1 MELAPILLFVYNR
14 LSHVGRTLEALAI
27 NDLASE
33 SDLFIYADNS
43 KSIEDQEKVDEVRSY
58 VRTVRGFRSVT
69 IVERDENYGL
79 ARSIIAGVTEVVDRF
94 GKVIVLE
101 DDLITAPHFL
111 RYMNDALDFHRD
123 EERVASVSGY
133 SFPLGRALPET
144 FLLKYTACWGWGTW
158 RRGWELF
165 DPSGEKLLAEIRKRG
180 AGREFDM
187 DGAYPYLQMLEKQCR
202 GEVDSWAV
210 RWHAS
215 LFLADRLM
223 LFPGRSLVS
232 NIGHDGSGVHCSD
245 AVHFDVALSDSPV
258 QVGKIHVVADG
269 GIAAL
274 LENYFRNLNPG
285 LFRYLVRKI
294 IKRLKI

>member
-1 MELAPILLFVYNR
+1 MSIAPIALFVYNR
-14 LSHVGRTLEALAI
+14 ASHTRRTLEALLQ

-33 SDLFIYADNS
+33 SDLFLYADNS
-43 KSIEDQEKVDEVRSY
+43 RSFKDQEDVDEVRRY

-69 IVERDENYGL
+69 IVERDHNHGL
-79 ARSIIAGVTEVVDRF
+79 AGSIIAGVTEVVDRF
-94 GKVIVLE
+94 DKVIVLE

-111 RYMNDALDFHRD
+111 RYMNDALDFYRD
-123 EERVASVSGY
+123 EERVASISGY
-133 SFPLGRALPET
+133 SFPLGRSLPET
-144 FLLKYTACWGWGTW
+144 FLLGYTACWGWGTW
-158 RRGWELF
+158 RRGWDLF
-165 DPSGEKLLAEIRKRG
+165 DASGEKLLVEIRERG
-180 AGREFDM
+180 LGKEFDM

-215 LFLADRLM
+215 LFLADKLM

-258 QVGKIHVVADG
+258 QVRKIP
-269 GIAAL
+269 IAADASIAPL
-274 LENYFRNLNPG
+274 LEKYFRNLNPG

-294 IKRLKI
+294 IKSLKI